1 MLSLWLRVLRACGST
16 PQAAPGCLRGSW
28 RAGGSTSRKRR
39 DRMRGTRRSMTNVRR
54 LQVVRKGDDAKAHK
68 ELNALGGDGGGEK
81 EMDTAKAQDAL
92 SKLDSVAA
100 AEMAARLERE
110 RELAKVKI
118 DSNDVK
124 LIVDG
129 ASW

>member
-1 MLSLWLRVLRACGST
+1 M
-16 PQAAPGCLRGSW
+16 
-28 RAGGSTSRKRR
+28 
-39 DRMRGTRRSMTNVRR
+39 MTHVRR

>member
-1 MLSLWLRVLRACGST
+1 
-16 PQAAPGCLRGSW
+16 
-28 RAGGSTSRKRR
+28 
-39 DRMRGTRRSMTNVRR
+39 MRGTRRSMTNVRR

-118 DSNDVK
+118 DNNDVK